1 MFGNGAGIGKIRTII
16 MKVKMLLIPKDLI
29 RALTGF
35 FAAGRGTTGR
45 RTCVPLIVTAT
56 TQAAGATT

>member
-29 RALTGF
+29 RALAGF
-35 FAAGRGTTGR
+35 FAAARGAADR
-45 RTCVPLIVTAT
+45 RACVPLIVTTSAQAT
-56 TQAAGATT
+56 GSTA